1 MGSSRPSLDF
11 LLEMTEPESRSGSPA
26 GIDGDA
32 GGPEDEDEDDDLT
45 TVDEEPT
52 LAGEEQQSVASST
65 TTTTTAAQPSKK
77 VRENFRKKVL
87 ISGGKPSLN
96 LDLIPGGPCCDR
108 FWLREMK
115 TVILCFFSVWRK
127 VNGKKLSL
135 SC

>member
-26 GIDGDA
+26 GIGIDGGDS

-45 TVDEEPT
+45 TVDEEEPT

-65 TTTTTAAQPSKK
+65 TTTTAAQPSKK
-77 VRENFRKKVL
+77 VRENFRKIASDL
-87 ISGGKPSLN
+87 GRGEPSLN
-96 LDLIPGGPCCDR
+96 LDLIRGGPCCDR
-108 FWLREMK
+108 FRLRGMK
-115 TVILCFFSVWRK
+115 T
-127 VNGKKLSL
+127 VNGKKLPL

>member
-45 TVDEEPT
+45 TVDEEEPT

-65 TTTTTAAQPSKK
+65 TTTAAQPSKK
-77 VRENFRKKVL
+77 VRENFRK
-87 ISGGKPSLN
+87 IGS
-96 LDLIPGGPCCDR
+96 DLGRRGTL
-108 FWLREMK
+108 FETW
-115 TVILCFFSVWRK
+115 T
-127 VNGKKLSL
+127 
-135 SC
+135 

>member
-45 TVDEEPT
+45 TVDEEEPT

-65 TTTTTAAQPSKK
+65 TTAAQPSKK
-77 VRENFRKKVL
+77 VLSFSAAIISSIYDP
-87 ISGGKPSLN
+87 ISGGGGEPTVLVLSPY
-96 LDLIPGGPCCDR
+96 IPGFPAAKIDTKGERPVVD
-108 FWLREMK
+108 
-115 TVILCFFSVWRK
+115 IK
-127 VNGKKLSL
+127 VES
-135 SC
+135 